1 MDLLRRDHVEEA
13 VPAHGGGDPLAQQ
26 PAPAHTVLLDDLPRN
41 RPDTEDTGRAR
52 NGSLRRFH
60 NHGEGLLLV
69 ESVH

>member
-41 RPDTEDTGRAR
+41 RPDTE
-52 NGSLRRFH
+52 
-60 NHGEGLLLV
+60 E
-69 ESVH
+69 